1 MISRSSS
8 PGRVGIGG
16 RNMNQDKKKFTDLT
30 KRQRDVLTVLYQH
43 ISTEGYPPSFDEL
56 RKLLD
61 VSSNQTITDMLTILE
76 KKTVIKRDEGNARG
90 LTITRKG
97 FEMLGVQPLLPLAGA
112 SRGGPLIEAIAA
124 HGEWRAAG
132 AVSKLKT
139 DRDVFLI
146 KVNGDSMEGVIWDG
160 DVVLVMPVQSW
171 GDIKHRDI
179 VLVEYDGETTVKRYV
194 TKNGR
199 RYLEPEN
206 PAYQPIAIKPGLRI
220 QGKII
225 ARL

>member
-1 MISRSSS
+1 MTQNEKSFS
-8 PGRVGIGG
+8 
-16 RNMNQDKKKFTDLT
+16 NLT

-43 ISTEGYPPSFDEL
+43 ISTEGYPPSFDNL

-76 KKTVIKRDEGNARG
+76 KKGVIRRDEGNARG
-90 LTITRKG
+90 LSITRKG
-97 FEMLGVQPLLPLAGA
+97 FDALGVQPLLPLAGA
-112 SRGGPLIEAIAA
+112 SRGGPLVEAIAA

-132 AVSKLKT
+132 TISKL
-139 DRDVFLI
+139 DAHREVFLI
-146 KVNGDSMEGVIWDG
+146 KVHGDSMEGVIWDG

-171 GDIKHRDI
+171 GDVKHRDI
-179 VLVEYDGETTVKRYV
+179 VLIECDGETTVKRYV
-194 TKNGR
+194 QKGGR

-206 PAYQPIAIKPGLRI
+206 PAYQPITIKPGMRI